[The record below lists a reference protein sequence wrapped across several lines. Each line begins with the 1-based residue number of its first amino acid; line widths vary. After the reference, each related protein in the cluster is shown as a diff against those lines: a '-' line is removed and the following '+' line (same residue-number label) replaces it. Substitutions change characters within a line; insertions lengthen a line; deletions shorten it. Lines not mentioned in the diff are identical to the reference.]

1 VTKAR
6 ILQAVREARGE
17 TASQLIEQL
26 KKGEMAER
34 AQELLTGSGWLPE
47 PLRTPRT
54 VDATTSLSSESSEIS
69 PDSPAG
75 EESVA
80 TGCETAMADSELP
93 EDKFVATEHSQV
105 AAE

>member
-34 AQELLTGSGWLPE
+34 AQESLTGSGGCRSHCARPGLSTQQH
-47 PLRTPRT
+47 L
-54 VDATTSLSSESSEIS
+54 LSSESSEIS

-75 EESVA
+75 EESAA

-93 EDKFVATEHSQV
+93 EDKFVAAEHSQV